1 MLQKKIILLP
11 LLLLSS
17 CGYEAIYSKKNSVN
31 YDFTVSDLSFV
42 GDRTVN
48 LKIKEKLNNH
58 TLGKKDKD
66 FILKISSTSEKIIL
80 AKNTAGDATS
90 FKNVISINVDVLIND
105 KFKSNFIILE
115 SFNYNNIT
123 NKFNLKK
130 YEEEIKINLS
140 EATSAKLFLIFFS
153 CCFKSNLLEILL

>member
-1 MLQKKIILLP
+1 MLQKQIILLL

-42 GDRTVN
+42 GDKTIN
-48 LKIKEKLNNH
+48 LKIKEKLNNYAQD
-58 TLGKKDKD
+58 KKEKD

-80 AKNTAGDATS
+80 SKNTAGDATS
-90 FKNVISINVDVLIND
+90 FKNSISINVEVLMNN

-115 SFNYNNIT
+115 SFNYNNT
-123 NKFNLKK
+123 SNKFDLKQHEKDIKNNLA
-130 YEEEIKINLS
+130 
-140 EATSAKLFLIFFS
+140 EAASDKLIF
-153 CCFKSNLLEILL
+153 KLSNIQ

>member
-1 MLQKKIILLP
+1 MLRKQIILLL

-31 YDFTVSDLSFV
+31 YNFSVSELNFV

-48 LKIKEKLNNH
+48 LKIKEKLNNYAQA
-58 TLGKKDKD
+58 KKDKD
-66 FILKISSTSEKIIL
+66 FILRISSTSEKITL

-90 FKNVISINVDVLIND
+90 FKNSVSINVEVLMNN
-105 KFKSNFIILE
+105 KFKSNFVILE
-115 SFNYNNIT
+115 SFNYNNIS

-130 YEEEIKINLS
+130 YEEEIKNNLAEIAS
-140 EATSAKLFLIFFS
+140 DKLIF
-153 CCFKSNLLEILL
+153 KLSNIQ

>member
-1 MLQKKIILLP
+1 M
-11 LLLLSS
+11 LLSS
-17 CGYEAIYSKKNSVN
+17 CGYEAIHSKKNSVN
-31 YDFTVSDLSFV
+31 YDFSVSELSFV

-48 LKIKEKLNNH
+48 LKIKKKLNNY
-58 TLGKKDKD
+58 TQNKKDKN

-90 FKNVISINVDVLIND
+90 FKNKISINVEVLMSN

-115 SFNYNNIT
+115 SFNYNNIS

-130 YEEEIKINLS
+130 YEKEIKNNLAETAS
-140 EATSAKLFLIFFS
+140 DKLIF
-153 CCFKSNLLEILL
+153 KLSNIQ